1 MNDTDLKY
9 LWQTGNEQIALSQ
22 KSDKTSL
29 DKLTKRNV
37 SHFLSSMKPIKI
49 FTLLV
54 GLLWVLG
61 IGYVLLKLTINAY
74 EQVSLYFLYSAY
86 FQVMLTAVAAI
97 LYIIQLSTLYSID
110 FNKPVVILQKTLIKL
125 KASTLNVTRI
135 LILQLPFWTTF
146 YWNESM
152 FENGTLPLFILQG
165 AVTISFTY
173 LSLWLFFHLKFENAD
188 KWWFKLLL
196 QGKEWEPIITSIGIL
211 NEIEEGV
218 SSDKDK
224 IKKSK

>member
-9 LWQTGNEQIALSQ
+9 LWQAGNEQIAISQ
-22 KSDKTSL
+22 KSDNTSL

-54 GLLWVLG
+54 GLLWVFS
-61 IGYVLLKLTINAY
+61 IGYVLIKLTINAY
-74 EQVSLYFLYSAY
+74 DQVSLYFLYSAY
-86 FQVMLTAVAAI
+86 FQVMLTAVAVI

-110 FNKPVVILQKTLIKL
+110 FDKPVIILQKKLINL
-125 KASTLNVTRI
+125 KISTLNITRI
-135 LILQLPFWTTF
+135 LMLQLPFWTTF
-146 YWNESM
+146 YWNEGM
-152 FENGTLPLFILQG
+152 FKNGTLALFIIQG
-165 AVTISFTY
+165 TVTISFTY

-196 QGKEWEPIITSIGIL
+196 QGKEWEPLITSINIL
-211 NEIEEGV
+211 NDMEEEV
-218 SSDKDK
+218 ASEKD
-224 IKKSK
+224 

>member
-9 LWQTGNEQIALSQ
+9 LWQTGNEQIAISQ

-29 DKLTKRNV
+29 DNLTKRNV

-54 GLLWVLG
+54 GLLWVFS
-61 IGYVLLKLTINAY
+61 IGYVLIKLTINAY
-74 EQVSLYFLYSAY
+74 DQVSLYFLYSAY
-86 FQVMLTAVAAI
+86 FQVMLTAVAVI

-110 FNKPVVILQKTLIKL
+110 FNKPVVILQKTLINL
-125 KASTLNVTRI
+125 KASALNVTKI

-152 FENGTLPLFILQG
+152 FKNGTLPLFILQG
-165 AVTISFTY
+165 AVTISFTC
-173 LSLWLFFHLKFENAD
+173 LAIWLFFNLKFENAD

-196 QGKEWEPIITSIGIL
+196 QGKEWEPLITSIGIL
-211 NEIEEGV
+211 NDMEEGGV
-218 SSDKDK
+218 KSDKD
-224 IKKSK
+224 

>member
-1 MNDTDLKY
+1 MNETDLKY
-9 LWQTGNEQIALSQ
+9 LWQIGNEQIAISQ

-29 DKLTKRNV
+29 DNLTKRNL

-54 GLLWVLG
+54 GLLWLLG

-74 EQVSLYFLYSAY
+74 DQVSLYFLYSAY
-86 FQVMLTAVAAI
+86 FQVMLTAMAVI
-97 LYIIQLSTLYSID
+97 IYIIQLSTLYSID

-125 KASTLNVTRI
+125 KASTLNVTKI

-152 FENGTLPLFILQG
+152 FKNGTLPFFILQG

-196 QGKEWEPIITSIGIL
+196 QGKEWEPLITSINIL
-211 NEIEEGV
+211 NEMEDGV
-218 SSDKDK
+218 SSEKD
-224 IKKSK
+224 

>member
-9 LWQTGNEQIALSQ
+9 LWQTGNKQIASSQ

-54 GLLWVLG
+54 GLLWVFS
-61 IGYVLLKLTINAY
+61 IGYVLIKLTINAY
-74 EQVSLYFLYSAY
+74 AQVSLYFLYSAY
-86 FQVMLTAVAAI
+86 FQVMLTAVAVI

-146 YWNESM
+146 YWNESI
-152 FENGTLPLFILQG
+152 FKNGTLPLFILQG
-165 AVTISFTY
+165 AVTISFTF

-196 QGKEWEPIITSIGIL
+196 QGKEWEPIIASIDIL
-211 NEIEEGV
+211 NDMEEGV
-218 SSDKDK
+218 SSDKD
-224 IKKSK
+224 

>member
-9 LWQTGNEQIALSQ
+9 LWQTGNEQIAISQ

-54 GLLWVLG
+54 GLLWVFS
-61 IGYVLLKLTINAY
+61 IGYVLIKLTINAY
-74 EQVSLYFLYSAY
+74 DQVSLYFIYSAY
-86 FQVMLTAVAAI
+86 FQVMLTAVAVI

-125 KASTLNVTRI
+125 KASTLNITKI

-152 FENGTLPLFILQG
+152 FKNGTLPLFILQG

-196 QGKEWEPIITSIGIL
+196 QGKEWEPLITSIDIL
-211 NEIEEGV
+211 NDMEEEVG
-218 SSDKDK
+218 SDKD
-224 IKKSK
+224 

>member
-9 LWQTGNEQIALSQ
+9 LWQTGNNQIAINQ
-22 KSDKTSL
+22 KADKSSL

-49 FTLLV
+49 FTLLA

-61 IGYVLLKLTINAY
+61 IGYVLIKLTIIAY
-74 EQVSLYFLYSAY
+74 DQVSPYFLYSAF
-86 FQVMLTAVAAI
+86 FQVMLTAMAVI

-110 FNKPVVILQKTLIKL
+110 FNKPVVILQKTLINL
-125 KASTLNVTRI
+125 KASTLNVTKI

-152 FENGTLPLFILQG
+152 FKNGTLPLFILQG
-165 AVTISFTY
+165 AVTISFTC
-173 LSLWLFFHLKFENAD
+173 LAIWLFFNLKYENAD

-196 QGKEWEPIITSIGIL
+196 QGKEWEPLITSIGIL
-211 NEIEEGV
+211 NDMEEGGA
-218 SSDKDK
+218 SDKD
-224 IKKSK
+224 

>member
-74 EQVSLYFLYSAY
+74 DQVSLYFLYSAY
-86 FQVMLTAVAAI
+86 FQVMLTAMAVI

-110 FNKPVVILQKTLIKL
+110 FNKPVVILQKTLINL
-125 KASTLNVTRI
+125 KASTLNVTKI

-152 FENGTLPLFILQG
+152 FKNGTLPLFILQG
-165 AVTISFTY
+165 AVTISFTC
-173 LSLWLFFHLKFENAD
+173 LAIWLFFNLKYENAD

-196 QGKEWEPIITSIGIL
+196 QGKEWEPKITSIGIL
-211 NEIEEGV
+211 NDMEEEV
-218 SSDKDK
+218 ASDKD
-224 IKKSK
+224 

>member
-9 LWQTGNEQIALSQ
+9 LWQTGNNQIAISQ

-49 FTLLV
+49 FTLLA

-61 IGYVLLKLTINAY
+61 IGYVLIKLTINAY
-74 EQVSLYFLYSAY
+74 DQVSLYFLYSAY
-86 FQVMLTAVAAI
+86 FQVMLTAVAVI
-97 LYIIQLSTLYSID
+97 LYIIQLSTINSID

-125 KASTLNVTRI
+125 KASTLNITRI

-152 FENGTLPLFILQG
+152 FKNGTLPLFILQG

-196 QGKEWEPIITSIGIL
+196 QGKEWEPLITSINIL
-211 NEIEEGV
+211 NEMEEGV

>member
-9 LWQTGNEQIALSQ
+9 LWQTGNNQIAINQ
-22 KSDKTSL
+22 KSDKSSL

-61 IGYVLLKLTINAY
+61 MGYVLLKLTINAY
-74 EQVSLYFLYSAY
+74 DQVSPYFLYSAF
-86 FQVMLTAVAAI
+86 FQVMLTAMAVI

-110 FNKPVVILQKTLIKL
+110 FNKPVVILQKTLINL
-125 KASTLNVTRI
+125 KASTLNVTKI

-152 FENGTLPLFILQG
+152 FKNGTLPLFILQG
-165 AVTISFTY
+165 AVTISFTC
-173 LSLWLFFHLKFENAD
+173 LAIWLFFNLKYENAD

-196 QGKEWEPIITSIGIL
+196 QGKEWEPLITSIGIL
-211 NEIEEGV
+211 NDMEEGGA
-218 SSDKDK
+218 SDKD
-224 IKKSK
+224 

>member
-9 LWQTGNEQIALSQ
+9 LWQTGNEQIAISQ

-49 FTLLV
+49 FTLLA

-61 IGYVLLKLTINAY
+61 IGYVLIKLTIIAY
-74 EQVSLYFLYSAY
+74 DQVSPYFLYSA
-86 FQVMLTAVAAI
+86 FIQVMLTAMAVI

-110 FNKPVVILQKTLIKL
+110 FNKPVVILQKTLINL
-125 KASTLNVTRI
+125 KASTLNVTKI

-152 FENGTLPLFILQG
+152 FKNGTLPLFILQG
-165 AVTISFTY
+165 AVTISFTC
-173 LSLWLFFHLKFENAD
+173 LAIWLFFHLKYENAD

-196 QGKEWEPIITSIGIL
+196 QGKEWEPLITSIGIL
-211 NEIEEGV
+211 NDMEEGGA
-218 SSDKDK
+218 SDKD
-224 IKKSK
+224 

>member
-1 MNDTDLKY
+1 MNDTDLKN
-9 LWQTGNEQIALSQ
+9 LWQAGNEQIAISQ

-54 GLLWVLG
+54 GLLWVFG
-61 IGYVLLKLTINAY
+61 IGYVLIKLSINAY
-74 EQVSLYFLYSAY
+74 DQVSLYFLYSAY
-86 FQVMLTAVAAI
+86 FQVMLTAMALI

-110 FNKPVVILQKTLIKL
+110 FDKPVVILQKTLMKL

-146 YWNESM
+146 YLNESM
-152 FENGTLPLFILQG
+152 FKNGTLPLFILQG

-196 QGKEWEPIITSIGIL
+196 QGKEWEPLITSIGIL
-211 NEIEEGV
+211 NDMEEKGA
-218 SSDKDK
+218 SDKD
-224 IKKSK
+224 